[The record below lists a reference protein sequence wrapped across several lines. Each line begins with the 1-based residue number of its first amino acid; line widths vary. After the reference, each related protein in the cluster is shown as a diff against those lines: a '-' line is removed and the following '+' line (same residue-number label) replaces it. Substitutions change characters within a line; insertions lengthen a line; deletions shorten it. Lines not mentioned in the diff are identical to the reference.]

1 LVQKYVGVVYEHVKQ
16 NKAKKDKEIVEIFYT
31 SQKKEYRKKLDAIV
45 QKLIKK
51 YDMHLLLDMVI
62 FHKEFQKENGSR
74 HPFP

>member
-1 LVQKYVGVVYEHVKQ
+1 MVQKYVGVVYEHVKQ

-62 FHKEFQKENGSR
+62 FHKEFQQKNEKKKQ
-74 HPFP
+74 FT

>member
-62 FHKEFQKENGSR
+62 FHKEFQQKNEKKKQ
-74 HPFP
+74 FT